1 MTDKN
6 AIVIFRISD
15 GKPSGVVRYIDVLKK
30 CILAFSEYDILVVQ
44 FDINGKF
51 HNEYYEESGRVTLIN
66 FPFLGM
72 SNPLN
77 MEKSRLELHHD
88 YLEMLILPYVKKYK
102 RVVFHVQ
109 EMCLMELAVHLKQ
122 KLNCKIIFHQHVLPW
137 KFIYQNDETRFNKIF
152 HEYEKGE
159 YSGILENKL
168 EAYSYRNADIIIPVT
183 EMAKDYINRVFG
195 IEASKIKVIYN
206 GIFDCLPSLG
216 LKREEKGLSTLLF
229 VGRVSK
235 EKGIYDLLE
244 TLLHIP
250 KSIRYRLLIVGEYD
264 NEFVEMINSRYSNVN
279 IELAGM
285 IAFDKL
291 KAIYL
296 KRPIGVIPSIHEQ
309 CSYTAIEMS
318 MFGLPVIYSSV
329 DGLKEIFTDGVNGLK
344 IDLGFNE
351 LMGVNRDIKK
361 FSNSILKMLSDKESR
376 YKYGDEARKNYCKN
390 FTAQTMFKK
399 LNKIYAS
406 CLK

>member
-1 MTDKN
+1 
-6 AIVIFRISD
+6 
-15 GKPSGVVRYIDVLKK
+15 
-30 CILAFSEYDILVVQ
+30 
-44 FDINGKF
+44 
-51 HNEYYEESGRVTLIN
+51 
-66 FPFLGM
+66 
-72 SNPLN
+72 
-77 MEKSRLELHHD
+77 
-88 YLEMLILPYVKKYK
+88 
-102 RVVFHVQ
+102 
-109 EMCLMELAVHLKQ
+109 MELAVHLKQ

-183 EMAKDYINRVFG
+183 EMAKEYINKVFG
-195 IEASKIKVIYN
+195 IETSKIKVIYN

-296 KRPIGVIPSIHEQ
+296 KRPIGVIPSIHEIGR
-309 CSYTAIEMS
+309 AH
-318 MFGLPVIYSSV
+318 V
-329 DGLKEIFTDGVNGLK
+329 
-344 IDLGFNE
+344 
-351 LMGVNRDIKK
+351 
-361 FSNSILKMLSDKESR
+361 
-376 YKYGDEARKNYCKN
+376 
-390 FTAQTMFKK
+390 
-399 LNKIYAS
+399 
-406 CLK
+406 